1 MLVPTADKTMIIMIP
16 QINDYNDTHNIYISS
31 KNLLMFTPRTRCNN
45 RYKDG
50 RRRVWHDIR
59 IFFFKNFEKRA
70 EVFDKVI
77 FLKNIS
83 FFVRFSTFAKQARV
97 FLNFFG
103 QWFLLAQQEWRF
115 SNSF

>member
-1 MLVPTADKTMIIMIP
+1 MGDDEFDMT
-16 QINDYNDTHNIYISS
+16 YE
-31 KNLLMFTPRTRCNN
+31 F
-45 RYKDG
+45 
-50 RRRVWHDIR
+50 
-59 IFFFKNFEKRA
+59 FFFKNFEKRA

-103 QWFLLAQQEWRF
+103 Q
-115 SNSF
+115 